1 MQANVTRLVPHA
13 QMPTRDHGSVG
24 YDIFSAEG
32 YVVLPGER
40 AVVST
45 GIKIKIP
52 DGFYGVL
59 VPKTGITIK
68 HGIEVGA
75 GIVEPGYDGELK
87 VVLFNHDRKH
97 NFVIRPGYRVA
108 QLILCPYAIPELV
121 ESI

>member
-1 MQANVTRLVPHA
+1 MQVNVTRLVPHA
-13 QMPTRDHGSVG
+13 QLPTRDPGSVG

-32 YVVLPGER
+32 YVILPGER

-45 GIKIKIP
+45 GIKLKIP

-59 VPKTGITIK
+59 APKTGITIK

-75 GIVEPGYDGELK
+75 GIIEPGYDGELK

-108 QLILCPYAIPELV
+108 QMVLQPYALPQLV
-121 ESI
+121 ECI